1 MPPAVAE
8 AAARGNRVSLSKL
21 TVELE
26 QEFGERLCVMIWHG
40 LGGGSGGLRGGI
52 SAGVHRGRI
61 VDGEEARR
69 DQTKIIYR

>member
-1 MPPAVAE
+1 
-8 AAARGNRVSLSKL
+8 
-21 TVELE
+21 
-26 QEFGERLCVMIWHG
+26 MIWHG